1 MGSEMCI
8 RDRSW
13 RPRVR
18 LHYGDSRFPCI
29 ICGGTATGLGRA
41 AKKFDDAKE
50 NMQRLSILA
59 TTVALAGALTACGTS
74 ESEPTTETV
83 EQPSQEAKQEPQQGP
98 ELPASI
104 SGYSEEAQSDMAKE
118 GRAEVE
124 FDDEHWEL
132 EFNDIDV
139 DITPDGLV
147 TEAER

>member
-1 MGSEMCI
+1 
-8 RDRSW
+8 
-13 RPRVR
+13 
-18 LHYGDSRFPCI
+18 
-29 ICGGTATGLGRA
+29 
-41 AKKFDDAKE
+41 
-50 NMQRLSILA
+50 MQRLSILA

-83 EQPSQEAKQEPQQGP
+83 EQSAEQQGS

-104 SGYSEEAQSDMAKE
+104 SGYSEEAQSDMAKD

-124 FDDEHWEL
+124 FDGEHWEL

-147 TEAER
+147 TEADR

>member
-1 MGSEMCI
+1 M
-8 RDRSW
+8 
-13 RPRVR
+13 
-18 LHYGDSRFPCI
+18 
-29 ICGGTATGLGRA
+29 

-98 ELPASI
+98 ELPVSI
-104 SGYSEEAQSDMAKE
+104 SGYSEEAQSDMAEDGLTEADVQGVLDAAKD

-147 TEAER
+147 TEADR

>member
-1 MGSEMCI
+1 
-8 RDRSW
+8 
-13 RPRVR
+13 
-18 LHYGDSRFPCI
+18 
-29 ICGGTATGLGRA
+29 
-41 AKKFDDAKE
+41 
-50 NMQRLSILA
+50 MQRLSILA

-83 EQPSQEAKQEPQQGP
+83 EQSAEQQGP

-104 SGYSEEAQSDMAKE
+104 SGYSEEAQSDAAKD

-124 FDDEHWEL
+124 FDGEHWEL

-147 TEAER
+147 TEADR

>member
-1 MGSEMCI
+1 
-8 RDRSW
+8 
-13 RPRVR
+13 
-18 LHYGDSRFPCI
+18 
-29 ICGGTATGLGRA
+29 
-41 AKKFDDAKE
+41 
-50 NMQRLSILA
+50 MQRRSIWA

-83 EQPSQEAKQEPQQGP
+83 EQSAEQQAEQSSQEAKQESQQGA

-104 SGYSEEAQSDMAKE
+104 SGYSEEARSDMAEDGLTEADVQGVLDAAKD

-147 TEAER
+147 TEADR

>member
-1 MGSEMCI
+1 M
-8 RDRSW
+8 
-13 RPRVR
+13 
-18 LHYGDSRFPCI
+18 
-29 ICGGTATGLGRA
+29 

-83 EQPSQEAKQEPQQGP
+83 EQPSQEPKQEPQQGP

-104 SGYSEEAQSDMAKE
+104 SGYSEEAQSDMAEDGLTEADVQGVLDAAKE

-147 TEAER
+147 TEADR

>member
-1 MGSEMCI
+1 M
-8 RDRSW
+8 
-13 RPRVR
+13 
-18 LHYGDSRFPCI
+18 
-29 ICGGTATGLGRA
+29 

-74 ESEPTTETV
+74 ESEPATETV

-104 SGYSEEAQSDMAKE
+104 SGYSGEAQSDMAEDGLTEADVQGVLDAAKD

-147 TEAER
+147 TDADR

>member
-1 MGSEMCI
+1 M
-8 RDRSW
+8 
-13 RPRVR
+13 
-18 LHYGDSRFPCI
+18 
-29 ICGGTATGLGRA
+29 
-41 AKKFDDAKE
+41 AKKFEDAKE

-83 EQPSQEAKQEPQQGP
+83 EQSAEQQGS

-147 TEAER
+147 TEADR

>member
-1 MGSEMCI
+1 
-8 RDRSW
+8 
-13 RPRVR
+13 
-18 LHYGDSRFPCI
+18 
-29 ICGGTATGLGRA
+29 
-41 AKKFDDAKE
+41 
-50 NMQRLSILA
+50 MQRLSILA

-104 SGYSEEAQSDMAKE
+104 SGYSEEAQSDMAEDGLTEADAQGVLDAAKD

-147 TEAER
+147 TEADR

>member
-1 MGSEMCI
+1 
-8 RDRSW
+8 
-13 RPRVR
+13 
-18 LHYGDSRFPCI
+18 
-29 ICGGTATGLGRA
+29 
-41 AKKFDDAKE
+41 
-50 NMQRLSILA
+50 MQRRSIWA

-83 EQPSQEAKQEPQQGP
+83 EQSAEQGS

-104 SGYSEEAQSDMAKE
+104 SGYSEEARSDMAE
-118 GRAEVE
+118 DGRAEVE

-147 TEAER
+147 TEADR

>member
-1 MGSEMCI
+1 M
-8 RDRSW
+8 
-13 RPRVR
+13 
-18 LHYGDSRFPCI
+18 
-29 ICGGTATGLGRA
+29 

-104 SGYSEEAQSDMAKE
+104 SGYSEEAQSDMAEDGLTEADVQGVLDAAKE

-147 TEAER
+147 TEADR

>member
-1 MGSEMCI
+1 M
-8 RDRSW
+8 
-13 RPRVR
+13 
-18 LHYGDSRFPCI
+18 
-29 ICGGTATGLGRA
+29 

-50 NMQRLSILA
+50 NMQRLSNLA

-83 EQPSQEAKQEPQQGP
+83 EQPSQEPKQEPQQGP

-147 TEAER
+147 TEADR

>member
-1 MGSEMCI
+1 
-8 RDRSW
+8 
-13 RPRVR
+13 
-18 LHYGDSRFPCI
+18 
-29 ICGGTATGLGRA
+29 
-41 AKKFDDAKE
+41 
-50 NMQRLSILA
+50 MQRLSILA

-104 SGYSEEAQSDMAKE
+104 SGYSEEAQSDMAEDGLTEADVQRVLDAAKD

-124 FDDEHWEL
+124 FDGEHWEL

-147 TEAER
+147 TEADR

>member
-1 MGSEMCI
+1 
-8 RDRSW
+8 
-13 RPRVR
+13 
-18 LHYGDSRFPCI
+18 
-29 ICGGTATGLGRA
+29 
-41 AKKFDDAKE
+41 
-50 NMQRLSILA
+50 MQRLSILA

-83 EQPSQEAKQEPQQGP
+83 EQSAEQQGS
-98 ELPASI
+98 ELPAAI

-147 TEAER
+147 TEADR